1 VYAGLSCHRC
11 RRSYSW
17 IGAIVS
23 VIAAAEVAKS
33 PWLVPTPI
41 VDIEVTASLPFDALT
56 LPLKLSWL
64 TQASYC

>member
-1 VYAGLSCHRC
+1 LRCHRY

-33 PWLVPTPI
+33 PWLVLTPI
-41 VDIEVTASLPFDALT
+41 VDIEVAASLPFDAIT
-56 LPLKLSWL
+56 LPLKLPWL
-64 TQASYC
+64 TQSAYC